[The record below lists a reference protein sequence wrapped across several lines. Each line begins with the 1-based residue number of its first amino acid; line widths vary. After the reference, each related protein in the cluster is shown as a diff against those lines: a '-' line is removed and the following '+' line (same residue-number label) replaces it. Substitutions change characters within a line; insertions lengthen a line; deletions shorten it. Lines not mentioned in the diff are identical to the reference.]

1 MELDLLLG
9 TSKHLSSFLLLSAL
23 TCILSCSESSFQG
36 DSASQKND
44 KESKKNKNPS
54 GDKEHDKTDEIEEK
68 EKEKESNDKNASD
81 SEKSSNDVETDD
93 TEFTVT
99 PGINGE
105 CTTKENLV
113 KNSDFEAGNVEFKS
127 FFIFDS
133 TCKGK
138 YSPGGSLQYS
148 VNSTPNTCHNGY
160 AAAANDKGKMLVVN
174 FPAAGQSETRFWCQT
189 IKVVKGRHYKL
200 SARLRAAVPSATES
214 QPTQV
219 TFTINGN
226 SVMATFPLEKDWKAY
241 KAVEI
246 PAASGE
252 VTLCGESRT
261 QNTESTDL
269 IADDFA
275 FAECK

>member
-1 MELDLLLG
+1 MSCVL
-9 TSKHLSSFLLLSAL
+9 A
-23 TCILSCSESSFQG
+23 CSESSFQG
-36 DSASQKND
+36 ASATQKND
-44 KESKKNKNPS
+44 KESKKDKIKNPTS
-54 GDKEHDKTDEIEEK
+54 NQENDESDEIETDEN
-68 EKEKESNDKNASD
+68 NDDENDSDIGKNGKD
-81 SEKSSNDVETDD
+81 LETDD
-93 TEFTVT
+93 TEFEVT
-99 PGINGE
+99 TGINGE

-113 KNSDFEAGNVEFKS
+113 KNSNFEAGNVDFKS
-127 FFIFDS
+127 YFTFDA

-138 YSPGGSLQYS
+138 YSPGSALQYS

-160 AAAANDKGKMLVVN
+160 AASNDDKGKMLVVN

-189 IKVVKGRHYKL
+189 IKVVKGKHYKL

-226 SVMATFPLEKDWKAY
+226 SVMATFPLEKEWKAY
-241 KAVEI
+241 KTVEI
-246 PAASGE
+246 PAASGD

-269 IADDFA
+269 IADDFT